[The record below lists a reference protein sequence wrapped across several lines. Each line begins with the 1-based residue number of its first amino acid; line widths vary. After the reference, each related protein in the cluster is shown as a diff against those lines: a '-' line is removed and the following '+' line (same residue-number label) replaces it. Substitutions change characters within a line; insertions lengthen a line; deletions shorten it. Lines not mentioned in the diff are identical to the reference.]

1 MKVKIEVESVR
12 DRIGILVDGED
23 GEEGWGWM
31 ELILISRGCINRR
44 GFFIC
49 GMWLLEDWKIGLQ
62 IDLIGYKINRECKLN
77 ME

>member
-1 MKVKIEVESVR
+1 MESVR
-12 DRIGILVDGED
+12 DRIGILRMGKMGRRV
-23 GEEGWGWM
+23 GWM

-44 GFFIC
+44 GLFIC

>member
-1 MKVKIEVESVR
+1 MYVT
-12 DRIGILVDGED
+12 GLGF
-23 GEEGWGWM
+23 WWM
-31 ELILISRGCINRR
+31 GKMGKRVGELILISRGCINRR